1 MPTSPAASHAAAVS
15 SGPSDPAPNLPVSTL
30 DIRKDILIA
39 ATPEIAFAALLEEL
53 GPGSVMPDGKP
64 FPMKLEPWPGGR
76 WYRDLGETGGHKY
89 GHLWGHVQVIKA
101 PTLLELVGPMPM
113 SFAAINHVQYRLK
126 AEGSGTRL
134 ALVHRAMGTL
144 PQDVKDGMPQ
154 GWEHG
159 LKRVKEVAEAKGRR

>member
-1 MPTSPAASHAAAVS
+1 MPTATTTPTTDNETVQ
-15 SGPSDPAPNLPVSTL
+15 TL
-30 DIRKDILIA
+30 DIRKEVLIA
-39 ATPEIAFAALLEEL
+39 ASPEIAFEAVLEEL

-76 WYRDLGETGGHKY
+76 WYRDLGEAGGHKY

-113 SFAAINHVQYRLK
+113 SFPAINHVQYRLK
-126 AEGSGTRL
+126 AEGAGTRL
-134 ALVHRAMGTL
+134 SLIHRAMGL
-144 PQDVKDGMPQ
+144 IPQEHRDGMPD

-159 LKRVKEVAEAKGRR
+159 VKRIKQIAEAKAKSRTGGAR